1 MFERNTIDAEKI
13 KPKQGIQPPL
23 VEVINVTKSFGG
35 FTALENINLMFKS
48 GEIHCLAGENGS
60 GKSTLVKIVSGIYT
74 PDSGTI
80 LINGKSYSHTTPAL
94 SMKEGIQIIYQDLSL
109 FNHMSV
115 AENIAI
121 GKLRQ
126 DGVKQVDWKKIK
138 EIAQAQLNKIN
149 VDLDLNLEIREASV
163 GTKQIVAICRAL
175 ALDAKVLFMDEP
187 TTALT
192 NKEVDRLLNI
202 MSELK
207 KAGLAIIF
215 ISHKLDEVF
224 RIADVVTVFRD
235 GKKIGDFP
243 SRDLNQKRLSYYMTG
258 KEISYP
264 KYKRI
269 STNNKPF
276 LELSKLTKKGMY
288 SNINLKIR
296 PGDIMGMIGLLGSGR
311 TELALSIFG
320 LNKPDSGDIL
330 IDEEKVNI
338 SSPSDAL
345 LHQIA
350 LLPEDRSTQGLFL
363 ERSVAVNISSAI
375 IKKLCSKLGFFN
387 LKKEK
392 ENAIVD
398 IDHLKIKTTS
408 EEKLSGELSGG
419 NQQKVVLA
427 KWLATKPRLFI
438 MDNPTVGIDIG
449 SKSEIYEIA
458 QDLAHKDMSILL
470 LSDEIEELISNCNRI
485 AVIAKG
491 RIVTILEEED
501 LKRPNITNFINTAIA
516 TGNLPTWEAV

>member
-1 MFERNTIDAEKI
+1 M
-13 KPKQGIQPPL
+13 L
-23 VEVINVTKSFGG
+23 
-35 FTALENINLMFKS
+35 L
-48 GEIHCLAGENGS
+48 
-60 GKSTLVKIVSGIYT
+60 
-74 PDSGTI
+74 
-80 LINGKSYSHTTPAL
+80 
-94 SMKEGIQIIYQDLSL
+94 
-109 FNHMSV
+109 
-115 AENIAI
+115 

-276 LELSKLTKKGMY
+276 LELSKLTKKRNVLKYKFKNTSWRYYGNDRPFRFWTNRT
-288 SNINLKIR
+288 SLINF
-296 PGDIMGMIGLLGSGR
+296 R
-311 TELALSIFG
+311 T
-320 LNKPDSGDIL
+320 K
-330 IDEEKVNI
+330 
-338 SSPSDAL
+338 
-345 LHQIA
+345 
-350 LLPEDRSTQGLFL
+350 
-363 ERSVAVNISSAI
+363 
-375 IKKLCSKLGFFN
+375 
-387 LKKEK
+387 
-392 ENAIVD
+392 
-398 IDHLKIKTTS
+398 
-408 EEKLSGELSGG
+408 
-419 NQQKVVLA
+419 
-427 KWLATKPRLFI
+427 
-438 MDNPTVGIDIG
+438 
-449 SKSEIYEIA
+449 
-458 QDLAHKDMSILL
+458 
-470 LSDEIEELISNCNRI
+470 
-485 AVIAKG
+485 
-491 RIVTILEEED
+491 
-501 LKRPNITNFINTAIA
+501 
-516 TGNLPTWEAV
+516 